1 MNGFLRKILNLDVL
15 GQSVTLNLE
24 QAATIKRLRKELAQK
39 DLEHIRAVR
48 DLVEQ
53 FFIAQEAGLDVR
65 DQLEAGLTDLRD
77 HVARLEEHSR

>member
-1 MNGFLRKILNLDVL
+1 MSLLRKLLNLDVL
-15 GQSVTLNLE
+15 SQSVSLNID
-24 QAATIKRLRKELAQK
+24 QDATITRQRKEIERLK
-39 DLEHIRAVR
+39 LEHIRETR

-65 DQLEAGLTDLRD
+65 DALEAGLNDLRD